1 MANVLTSP
9 AAVKARMGALLSYQ
23 VKARNAVTAELT
35 GMLALSKQ
43 NMESRSKKPNPRSI
57 MQILDMK
64 V

>member
-1 MANVLTSP
+1 MASILTSP

-23 VKARNAVTAELT
+23 VKAKSAVLSELT
-35 GMLALSKQ
+35 GMLAISKQ
-43 NMESRSKKPNPRSI
+43 NMESRSKRPNPRSI